1 VGPNFMTSIFTGFE
15 IAAGINAET
24 LKRSSAMARPP
35 CCTILLDQANAGMN
49 AYAERLRSMALQA
62 GIKLETE
69 TYPANE
75 ADLFERITVLRDDPV
90 VDAVAT
96 LYPLPS
102 GVEPVDLALA
112 LGPDKDIDGLHPLHA
127 GRLALGVPSRAPA
140 TAQACLLMAQ
150 ELAGSL
156 KGKNVTI
163 IGASRIVGR
172 PLAQILL
179 DHEVTVS
186 ITHAATRDLP
196 SHTLRSDIIITAAG
210 VPKLLNANH
219 VAKGAIVIDV
229 AINRTATGLVG
240 DADQAAL
247 SGIASVITHVP
258 DGVGPIT
265 TACLF
270 RNILEAAEAASSIV

>member
-1 VGPNFMTSIFTGFE
+1 MTSIVTGFE
-15 IAAGINAET
+15 IAARINAET
-24 LKRSSAMARPP
+24 LKQSSSMTRPP
-35 CCTILLDQANAGMN
+35 RCTVLLDQTNTGMN
-49 AYAERLRSMALQA
+49 AYAERLRSMAVQA
-62 GIKLETE
+62 GIKLEIE
-69 TYPANE
+69 TYPAN
-75 ADLFERITVLRDDPV
+75 AAGLFERIAALKDYPAI
-90 VDAVAT
+90 DAVAT

-102 GVEPVDLALA
+102 GVDPLELALA
-112 LGPDKDIDGLHPLHA
+112 LGPDKDIDGLHPLNA

-172 PLAQILL
+172 PLAQMLL
-179 DHEVTVS
+179 DHEATVS
-186 ITHAATRDLP
+186 ITHAATQDLP
-196 SHTLRSDIIITAAG
+196 THTRQADIIITAAG
-210 VPKLLNANH
+210 VPKLIGADH
-219 VAKGAIVIDV
+219 VTKGAIVIDV
-229 AINRTATGLVG
+229 AINRTETGLVG

-247 SGIASVITHVP
+247 NGLVSVITHVP

-270 RNILEAAEAASSIV
+270 RNILAAAQAAVSNV

>member
-1 VGPNFMTSIFTGFE
+1 MTDIVTGFE
-15 IAAGINAET
+15 IAARINAET
-24 LKRSSAMARPP
+24 LTQSSAMARLPR
-35 CCTILLDQANAGMN
+35 CTILLDQTNAGMN
-49 AYAERLRSMALQA
+49 AYGERLRSMAIGA
-62 GIKLETE
+62 GVKLETE
-69 TYPANE
+69 TYPANS
-75 ADLFERITVLRDDPV
+75 AGLFERITALKDDPAI
-90 VDAVAT
+90 DAVAT

-102 GVEPVDLALA
+102 GVDALDLALA
-112 LGPDKDIDGLHPLHA
+112 LGPDKDIDGLHPLNA
-127 GRLALGVPSRAPA
+127 GRLAFGVSSRTPA

-172 PLAQILL
+172 PLAQMLL
-179 DHEVTVS
+179 DHEATVS

-196 SHTLRSDIIITAAG
+196 AHTRQADIIITAAG
-210 VPKLLNANH
+210 VPKLIGADH
-219 VAKGAIVIDV
+219 VTKGAIIIDV
-229 AINRTATGLVG
+229 AINRTETGLVG

-247 SGIASVITHVP
+247 NGLASVITHVP

-270 RNILEAAEAASSIV
+270 RNILAAAQATMSNV